1 MTVQALQAKIGVD
14 VDGDFGKNTLKKAR
28 DYFKMT
34 NAQAANFFGQC
45 HHESGGFKV
54 YKENLNYSADGLLKI
69 FPKYF
74 PTMSVALAYARD
86 AEAIANKVY
95 ANRMGN
101 GDVISGDGWNFRGR
115 GAIQLT
121 GRATYQAFANSDPKF
136 SGVMANPDLVATEF
150 AFESALWFFGANDI
164 MRLCVDTSDK
174 TIEKVTRKINGG
186 TNGLVDREIQT
197 RKMWS
202 WLS

>member
-14 VDGDFGKNTLKKAR
+14 VDGDFGKNTLKSAR

-121 GRATYQAFANSDPKF
+121 GKATYQAFANSDPKF

-197 RKMWS
+197 RKLWS

>member
-1 MTVQALQAKIGVD
+1 MTVQSLQSKLGIE
-14 VDGDFGKNTLKKAR
+14 VDGVFGKNTLKVAR
-28 DYFKMT
+28 DHFKMT

-45 HHESGGFKV
+45 HHESGGFRL

-101 GDVISGDGWNFRGR
+101 GSVVSGDGWNFRGR

-121 GRATYQAFANSDPKF
+121 GRATYQAFANSSPEF
-136 SGVMANPDLVATEF
+136 AGVMANPDLVATEF

-164 MRLCVDTSDK
+164 MRLCVDTSDR

-186 TNGLVDREIQT
+186 TNGLEDREIQT
-197 RKMWS
+197 RKMMA

>member
-1 MTVQALQAKIGVD
+1 MSIQALQAKIGVS
-14 VDGDFGKNTLKKAR
+14 VDGIFGANTLKSAR
-28 DYFKMT
+28 DYFNMT
-34 NAQAANFFGQC
+34 DAQAANFFGQC
-45 HHESGGFKV
+45 HHESGGFRV
-54 YKENLNYSADGLLKI
+54 YKENLNYSADGLLKV

-74 PTMSVALAYARD
+74 PTMTVARTYARD

-101 GDVISGDGWNFRGR
+101 GDVLSGDGYRFRGR

-121 GRATYQAFANSDPKF
+121 GRDTYQAFANSDPKF
-136 SGVMANPDLVATEF
+136 AGVMDNPDLVATDF

-164 MRLCVDTSDK
+164 MRLCVDTSDR

-197 RKMWS
+197 RKMWA